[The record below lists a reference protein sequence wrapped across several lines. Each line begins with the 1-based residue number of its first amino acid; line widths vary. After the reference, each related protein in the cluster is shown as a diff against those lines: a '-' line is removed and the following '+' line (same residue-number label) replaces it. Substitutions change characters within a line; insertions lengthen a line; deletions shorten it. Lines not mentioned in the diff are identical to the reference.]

1 MFCSK
6 VRAGKHFKLQQQL
19 EEWLELPPGL
29 CSDHDTYKIYNYK
42 SGSSSLYSISQSL
55 LKQGWEGTEYSDVDL
70 RQKLKGSHLAD
81 WGMGP
86 LAPHEQIM

>member
-1 MFCSK
+1 MYCSK

-29 CSDHDTYKIYNYK
+29 CSDHDTYKF
-42 SGSSSLYSISQSL
+42 SSSLYGISQSL
-55 LKQGWEGTEYSDVDL
+55 LKQGWEGTEYSNVDL